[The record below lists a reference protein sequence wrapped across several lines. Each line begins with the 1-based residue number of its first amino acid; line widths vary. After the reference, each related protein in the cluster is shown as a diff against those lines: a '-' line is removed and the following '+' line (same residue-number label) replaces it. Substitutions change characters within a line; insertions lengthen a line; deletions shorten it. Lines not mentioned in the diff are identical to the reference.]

1 MSGTIQAFK
10 YDAART
16 ACILSFAHHVTKYVV
31 LFLYLQRIIFLSGY
45 SVSTVC
51 VHAAMSNPFF

>member
-16 ACILSFAHHVTKYVV
+16 ACILSFAHHVAKYAV
-31 LFLYLQRIIFLSGY
+31 LFLYLQRVIFLSG
-45 SVSTVC
+45 T
-51 VHAAMSNPFF
+51 MSAQ